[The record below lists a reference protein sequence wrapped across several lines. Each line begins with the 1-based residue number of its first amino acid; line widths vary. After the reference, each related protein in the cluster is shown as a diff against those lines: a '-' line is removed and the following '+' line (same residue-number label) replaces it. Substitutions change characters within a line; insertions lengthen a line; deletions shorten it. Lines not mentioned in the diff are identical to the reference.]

1 MTVLLS
7 ANRLDRHLVKVRFP
21 SSEKYV
27 RGYWSLK
34 VRGFA
39 LWSNPEYSLVITPQE
54 WFWPREMHNPPFLR
68 SVLLAT
74 NI

>member
-7 ANRLDRHLVKVRFP
+7 ANRLDRHLVEVRFP

-27 RGYWSLK
+27 RGYWTLK

-39 LWSNPEYSLVITPQE
+39 LWFQPGILPGDHTSG
-54 WFWPREMHNPPFLR
+54 MFL
-68 SVLLAT
+68 AP
-74 NI
+74 